1 MLLLRYYLWIVPH
14 LICGAA
20 ALIAFRRNIHKAYPA
35 FQSLLVFSFVF
46 ELWIVWAV
54 ALVWRSPHLHKWFT
68 VFDVVA
74 VFLLE
79 MLVLQELLSKCRISA
94 NSLSRLLRP
103 LPRWAAAFT
112 ILFAVLV
119 TALLP
124 QTAQEEVMKVFV
136 TVDLGLNIIA
146 AGLLLTILLA
156 VRILD
161 IALPSVALG
170 IALGLGITSAVEIGI
185 SPLISVFGRRSYITV
200 DLVRMVAFHIA
211 AVVWLVYFVLP
222 ERSVAASHS
231 GPLASELQARVQ
243 DLQRMVE

>member
-20 ALIAFRRNIHKAYPA
+20 ALIAFRKNIHKAYPA
-35 FQSLLVFSFVF
+35 FLSLLVFSFVF

-54 ALVWRSPHLHKWFT
+54 ALVWRSPHLHKWLT

-79 MLVLQELLSKCRISA
+79 MLVLHELLGKCRISA
-94 NSLSRLLRP
+94 DSLSRLLRP

-119 TALLP
+119 TASLP

-161 IALPSVALG
+161 IALPRVAFG

-185 SPLISVFGRRSYITV
+185 SPLISVFGRRSYITL

-211 AVVWLVYFVLP
+211 ALVWLVYFLLP
-222 ERSVAASHS
+222 ERSVARFHS
-231 GPLASELQARVQ
+231 GPLVSELQARVQ